1 MLYDPHLELF
11 LQVAEHGSFSK
22 AAEANFI
29 TPSAVIKQINLLESD
44 LGVRLFNRT
53 HRGLTLTSA
62 GKSLQKDAPELIQ
75 KCNEVA
81 ERAVEAMNQE
91 SDLIRIGTSPITPAE
106 VLMEYWPQLS
116 AILPDLKFQLV
127 PFENNPENARMILK
141 NLGETIDVVAGLF
154 DDSLLDFRECNGL
167 KLSDEPL
174 CVAFPINHPLA
185 QKDKLSIEDLNGQ
198 TLMMIDPG
206 RMSSMDALRDD
217 LTKNH
222 PQVQIE
228 NFVMYKT
235 EVFNE
240 CANNGKGLVTI
251 DRWKPVHPLLK
262 NVHVDWNYTMP
273 YGILYSKTP
282 DERVQRFLDALK
294 SIA

>member
-185 QKDKLSIEDLNGQ
+185 QKDKLSIEDLDGQ

>member
-11 LQVAEHGSFSK
+11 LQVAEQGSFSK

-75 KCNEVA
+75 KCNEAA

-106 VLMEYWPQLS
+106 VLMEYWPKLS

-167 KLSDEPL
+167 KLSDETL
-174 CVAFPINHPLA
+174 CVAFPVNHPLSE
-185 QKDKLSIEDLNGQ
+185 KDSITVEDLDGQ
-198 TLMMIDPG
+198 TLMMIDAG
-206 RMSSMDALRDD
+206 RMSSMDALRED

-222 PQVQIE
+222 PGVHIE

-240 CANNGKGLVTI
+240 CANTGKGLVTI

-262 NVHVDWNYTMP
+262 NVHVEWDYTMP

-294 SIA
+294 SIT